1 MFKIFYTE
9 ADTNLYQGAPE
20 SNTGLD
26 EILEIG
32 KRYGADGTT
41 LYESRPLLKFN
52 MPEITSALSKYSV
65 ALSNCKFMLQLYTT
79 DAKSLPAE
87 YTITANVV
95 AQPWVN
101 GTGYFSSTNIV
112 SDGAT
117 WTTNSSGS
125 YWISSSQNMQYKTTE
140 YRIAG
145 TEGGGGSWVY
155 LASGS
160 YFNYAVFDQ
169 SFFNAQ
175 SVIDPVQVSNMPYN
189 SATDINLDITDAVR
203 LWISGSAIGSVI
215 DNNGLVLRF
224 SDADVANGDV
234 SGYIRYFSR
243 DTHTIYVPRLIM
255 YWDNSTF
262 TTGSLTAVNTESYVV
277 YVDSKPIYHDT
288 EVTKIRIYARDKYPR
303 KSPTNLSPYQ
313 TVKYLPSSSYYT
325 VKDAATDEVIIP
337 YDNIYNKISCDSNG
351 NFIYMDFSGFM
362 PERSYRLEF
371 KITEGFTEQ
380 YITEPVYF
388 KVTR

>member
-9 ADTNLYQGAPE
+9 SDTTLYQGAPE

-32 KRYGADGTT
+32 KRYGTDGAT
-41 LYESRPLLKFN
+41 LYESRPLVKFN

-95 AQPWVN
+95 AQSWVN
-101 GTGYFSSTNIV
+101 GTGYFSPTNIV
-112 SDGAT
+112 SNGAT
-117 WTTNSSGS
+117 WTSNSTGS
-125 YWISSSQNMQYKTTE
+125 YWISSSQNMQYKTSE

-145 TEGGGGSWVY
+145 SDGGGGSWVY

-175 SVIDPVQVSNMPYN
+175 AVVDPVQVSNMPYN
-189 SATDINLDITDAVR
+189 SATDINLDITDAVK
-203 LWISGSAIGSVI
+203 LWISGSAVGSVI

-234 SGYIRYFSR
+234 NGYIRYFSR

-262 TTGSLTAVNTESYVV
+262 TTGSLTGINTDSYIV
-277 YVDSKPIYHDT
+277 YTDIKPQYKDT
-288 EVTKIRIYARDKYPR
+288 EVVKIRIYARDKYPR

-313 TVKYLPSSSYYT
+313 TVKYLPTTSYYT
-325 VKDAATDEVIIP
+325 VLDAATDEVIIP
-337 YDNIYNKISCDSNG
+337 YDDIYNKISCDTTS
-351 NFIYMDFSGFM
+351 NFIHIDMSGFM
-362 PERSYRLEF
+362 PERYYRLEF
-371 KITEGFTEQ
+371 KLIDGITEQ
-380 YITEPVYF
+380 YITDSVHF
-388 KVTR
+388 KVIR